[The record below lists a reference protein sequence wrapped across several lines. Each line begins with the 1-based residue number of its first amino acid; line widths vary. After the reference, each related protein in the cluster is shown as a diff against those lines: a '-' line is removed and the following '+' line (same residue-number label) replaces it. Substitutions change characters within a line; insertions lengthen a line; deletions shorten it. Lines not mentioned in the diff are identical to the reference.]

1 MTAHTIPFSNDALGR
16 TDFAQ
21 GLTRLITNN
30 DLLPKGVIALDGE
43 WGVGKTW
50 FGEHLKLQLDQN
62 GVVGT
67 VWIDAFE
74 ADWDDDPALSLF
86 AGIASQLTP
95 VDEEAFLE
103 KLKPYLLNL
112 LPAATKAAFKIGSNL
127 TGIDNDALSSFSEF
141 AEKTSEKFVVDQIS
155 KLKSKR
161 ADLNAVKGILSDAV
175 KDIKGRKLVIFV
187 DELDRCSPGF
197 AIRFLERLKHLF
209 DVDGVVFILLWNR
222 IQIQAAVEK
231 FYGKGP
237 HGDMYL
243 DKFVDY
249 AFPLPI
255 TGQLNPSSLLV
266 EMIRRLCLS
275 VNLISASQINES
287 YFENFSIISSILQLT
302 AREIKHVFAWFVLSN
317 KRSEPILEFW
327 LLGIKIKHPAVF
339 NEIRQNKTAAHKIV
353 ISWLDSFQT
362 HLTPE
367 ANGMRLKT
375 DLVKAFKDL
384 HNCHIQNNFTQ
395 CSVELTNYLH
405 SNKISNPSGAINAA
419 LRRLET
425 TFR

>member
-1 MTAHTIPFSNDALGR
+1 MTAQTIPFSNDALGR
-16 TDFAQ
+16 VDFAE
-21 GLTRLITNN
+21 GLTKLITNN
-30 DLLPKGVIALDGE
+30 ELLPKGVIALDGE

-50 FGEHLKLQLDQN
+50 FGEQLKSQLDKS
-62 GVVGT
+62 GSVGT

-74 ADWDDDPALSLF
+74 ADWDEDPALSLI

-95 VDEEAFLE
+95 VDDEEFLE

-127 TGIDNDALSSFSEF
+127 TGIDNEALNAFSEL
-141 AEKTSEKFVVDQIS
+141 AEKTSEKFVVDHIS
-155 KLKSKR
+155 KLKSKS

-175 KDIKGRKLVIFV
+175 KDIKGSKLVIFV

-197 AIRFLERLKHLF
+197 AIRFLERLKYLF
-209 DVDGVVFILLWNR
+209 NTESVVFVLLWNR
-222 IQIQAAVEK
+222 IQIQAAVDT
-231 FYGKGP
+231 FYGKSP

-255 TGQLNPSSLLV
+255 TGQQNPSSLLV

-275 VNLISASQINES
+275 VNLNTASQFDES
-287 YFENFSIISSILQLT
+287 YFESFSIIASILQLT
-302 AREIKHVFAWFVLSN
+302 AREIKHVFAGYLVSN
-317 KRSEPILEFW
+317 IRNHSTLELW
-327 LLGIKIKHPAVF
+327 LLGIKVKHPALF
-339 NEIRQNKTAAHKIV
+339 NGIRQNNTATHKIV
-353 ISWLDSFQT
+353 INWLDTFQS
-362 HLTPE
+362 HLSAK
-367 ANGMRLKT
+367 ANGKEFERELIN
-375 DLVKAFKDL
+375 AFKEL
-384 HNCHIQNNFTQ
+384 HGCHLNNDFSK
-395 CSVELTNYLH
+395 CSGYFKSILQ
-405 SNKISNPSGAINAA
+405 SGKIIDPSGAINAA

>member
-1 MTAHTIPFSNDALGR
+1 MTAQAIPFSNDALGR
-16 TDFAQ
+16 EDFAR
-21 GLTRLITNN
+21 GLSRLITNN
-30 DLLPKGVIALDGE
+30 ELLPKGVIALDGE

-50 FGEHLKLQLDQN
+50 FGEHLKLQLDQI

-127 TGIDNDALSSFSEF
+127 TGIDNEAMSSFSEF

-175 KDIKGRKLVIFV
+175 KDIEDGKLVIFV

-222 IQIQAAVEK
+222 IQIQAAVEN
-231 FYGKGP
+231 FYGKSP

-255 TGQLNPSSLLV
+255 TGQLNSSSLLV

-275 VNLISASQINES
+275 VNSNSASQIDES
-287 YFENFSIISSILQLT
+287 YFESFSIISSILRLT

-327 LLGIKIKHPAVF
+327 LLGIKVKYPSAF
-339 NEIRQNKTAAHKIV
+339 NNIRLNRSEAHTYV
-353 ISWLDSFQT
+353 ISLLDTFQS
-362 HLTPE
+362 HLKVTAPAKDYE
-367 ANGMRLKT
+367 SELIS
-375 DLVKAFKDL
+375 AFKEL
-384 HNCHIQNNFTQ
+384 HNCHLNDFSKASENFK
-395 CSVELTNYLH
+395 NYLH
-405 SNKISNPSGAINAA
+405 HGKSDPSGAINAA

-425 TFR
+425 TFQ